1 MRMGVA
7 AHARYAEFAFFPS
20 NHSVGRAEYQQP
32 CIPYED
38 TGEKKVG
45 FWSGFFPVD
54 KVLPNVSGIR
64 GEHTTLLK
72 PVNSHQHGI

>member
-1 MRMGVA
+1 MMMVVA
-7 AHARYAEFAFFPS
+7 AHARHAEFAFFPS
-20 NHSVGRAEYQQP
+20 NHSVGRAEYHQP

-54 KVLPNVSGIR
+54 KVLPNVSGTR
-64 GEHTTLLK
+64 GESTALL
-72 PVNSHQHGI
+72 